1 VTVLGHGAM
10 KFPTSRL
17 LESSLERGWPGLFAE
32 RRAHP
37 AGALPPFTPPFTEVS
52 LLIRGVATVTRQAGG
67 VYQQTLADPGT
78 IWLSPAGL
86 REELMVISADLAEV
100 VHLYLPAKPF
110 AALANDEPAFDTA
123 ELLYY
128 AGFRDPLI
136 QQIVEVILGEM
147 RSETPS
153 GKVLVQSLAHSLAA
167 RLLQRYSSLSLTL
180 SPAKPKRPQLDS
192 RRLQRVLAFIEAHI
206 ETEITVAQLAAAA
219 RLSEFHFSRAFKA
232 TTDRSPY
239 RYVSER
245 RLTHARWLLT
255 ETDRSLADIADT
267 CQFSSAGNFS
277 RAFHRAMGMTPAKYR
292 GAHGPRHS
300 PPVLKLVHDSG

>member
-1 VTVLGHGAM
+1 M

-37 AGALPPFTPPFTEVS
+37 AGALQPFTPPFTEVS

-86 REELMVISADLAEV
+86 REEFTVISTDLAEV
-100 VHLYLPAKPF
+100 MHLYLPAKPF
-110 AALANDEPAFDTA
+110 AALAIDDPALATA
-123 ELLYY
+123 ELLYC

-136 QQIVEVILGEM
+136 EQIVEVILGEM

-153 GKVLVQSLAHSLAA
+153 GRILVQSVAHSLTA
-167 RLLQRYSSLSLTL
+167 RLLHRYSSLSLSLPPTKL
-180 SPAKPKRPQLDS
+180 KRPQLDS

-206 ETEITVAQLAAAA
+206 ETDITVAQLAAAA

-239 RYVSER
+239 RYVSDR
-245 RLTHARWLLT
+245 RLSHARWLLT
-255 ETDRSLADIADT
+255 ETDRSLADIADA
-267 CQFSSAGNFS
+267 CQFSSPGNFS
-277 RAFHRAMGMTPAKYR
+277 RAFQRAAGMTPAKYR
-292 GAHGPRHS
+292 AAHGPRHS
-300 PPVLKLVHDSG
+300 PPALKLVHESG

>member
-1 VTVLGHGAM
+1 M

-37 AGALPPFTPPFTEVS
+37 AGALQPFTPPFTEVS

-67 VYQQTLADPGT
+67 VYQQILADPGT

-86 REELMVISADLAEV
+86 REEFTVISADLAEV

-110 AALANDEPAFDTA
+110 AAVANDEPAFDTA
-123 ELLYY
+123 ELLYR

-136 QQIVEVILGEM
+136 EQIVEVILAEM

-153 GKVLVQSLAHSLAA
+153 GKVVVQSLAHSLAA

-180 SPAKPKRPQLDS
+180 PPAKLKRPQLDS

-239 RYVSER
+239 RYVSDR
-245 RLTHARWLLT
+245 RLSHARWLLT
-255 ETDRSLADIADT
+255 ETDRSLADIADA
-267 CQFSSAGNFS
+267 CQFSSPGNFS

-292 GAHGPRHS
+292 AAHAPRHS
-300 PPVLKLVHDSG
+300 PPVLKVVHDS